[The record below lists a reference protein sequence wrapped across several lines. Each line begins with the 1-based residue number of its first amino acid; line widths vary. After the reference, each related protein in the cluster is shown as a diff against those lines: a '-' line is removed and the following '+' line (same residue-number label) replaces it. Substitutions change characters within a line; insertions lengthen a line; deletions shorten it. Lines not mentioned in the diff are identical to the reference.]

1 MAKFYAFDNIWD
13 VGFRGRDG
21 ERLGT
26 VVVFWCLVCV
36 VLCCVLLLWCGI
48 VLFVARCNGLNG

>member
-1 MAKFYAFDNIWD
+1 MARFYAFDNIWD

-26 VVVFWCLVCV
+26 VVVFWSRAARNVSF
-36 VLCCVLLLWCGI
+36 
-48 VLFVARCNGLNG
+48 FVFHY